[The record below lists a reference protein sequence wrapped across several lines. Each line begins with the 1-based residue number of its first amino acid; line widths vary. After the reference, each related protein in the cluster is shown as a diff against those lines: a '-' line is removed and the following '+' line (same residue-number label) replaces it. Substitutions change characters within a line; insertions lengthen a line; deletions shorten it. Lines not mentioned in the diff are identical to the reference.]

1 MPDTLAAQV
10 ASITQAMIEV
20 SARLMPQMAPIA
32 GLSEKVNIN
41 AGNNSA
47 LFPRVNST
55 FTVQTPTEGDDI
67 VQSSQFSLTSTTISP
82 TLRVVKVRISE
93 RAKYFSKEDII
104 KLCSEELSRVHGQ
117 DLDTDL
123 SAEFANFA
131 AGNDTGTTNTDITLA
146 VLRTSRRLLQANTV
160 ANGGPAPDPIATVLA
175 PIVVENLLTNMGVQG
190 AVASTNP
197 YIPEGLSQQLI
208 KQYLVPGINLVGV
221 PVFWDGYMTED
232 GSADYICAM
241 FSKRALQY
249 AISKDW
255 DMRTFEESEFV
266 GVILRTVADYNSG
279 VGKFSGHGST
289 ITADGA

>member
-1 MPDTLAAQV
+1 
-10 ASITQAMIEV
+10 MIEV

-32 GLSEKVNIN
+32 GLSEKVNIPN
-41 AGNNSA
+41 GNNSA

-55 FTVQTPTEGDDI
+55 FSVQTPTEGDDI

-131 AGNDTGTTNTDITLA
+131 SGNDVGTTNTDLTLA
-146 VLRTSRRLLQANTV
+146 VLRTARRLLQANTV

-190 AVASTNP
+190 VVASTNP

-232 GSADYICAM
+232 SNADYVCAM

-279 VGKFSGHGST
+279 VGKFSGHGSMVL
-289 ITADGA
+289 ADGA